1 MKDSE
6 RVGAIAQRW
15 QQIRQHIPDS
25 VRLIAVSKTFP
36 AATLRAAYEAGVRDF
51 GENRIA
57 EAIAKQE
64 QLQDLTDI
72 CWHCIGHIQSNKAK
86 KALQHFQWLHTCDSL
101 KLAQRLDRLAAE
113 LKLTPQVCLQVK
125 VLPDPDK
132 YGWTVPELLAS
143 LPQLNNCEF
152 LKFQGLM
159 TILPLH
165 LTPEETL
172 AAFEAVGDLGDKI
185 NAQNYPNLQM
195 QEYSMG
201 MSGDYLLALQA
212 GATQIRLGQA
222 IFGSRDAFSATR

>member
-1 MKDSE
+1 MTDSDFVE
-6 RVGAIAQRW
+6 AIAQRLTL
-15 QQIRQHIPDS
+15 IRQTIPDR

-36 AATLRAAYEAGVRDF
+36 AKMVRAAYEAGMRDF
-51 GENRIA
+51 GENRIS

-101 KLAQRLDRLAAE
+101 KLAQRLDRLAGE
-113 LKLTPQVCLQVK
+113 LNLTPQVCLQVK
-125 VLPDPDK
+125 ALPDPNK
-132 YGWTVPELLAS
+132 YGWTIPELLDS
-143 LPQLNNCEF
+143 LPQLNHCGN
-152 LKFQGLM
+152 LKIKGLM

-165 LTPEETL
+165 LTSDETL
-172 AAFEAVGDLGDKI
+172 AAFKAVRDFGDKI
-185 NAQNYPNLQM
+185 NSQNYPHLQI

-201 MSGDYLLALQA
+201 MSGDYLLALKA

-222 IFGSRDAFSATR
+222 IFGARG

>member
-1 MKDSE
+1 MTDFDDV
-6 RVGAIAQRW
+6 RAIAQRLT
-15 QQIRQHIPDS
+15 QIRQTIPDR

-36 AATLRAAYEAGVRDF
+36 AAMVRRAYEAGVRDF
-51 GENRIA
+51 GENRIT

-101 KLAQRLDRLAAE
+101 KLAQRLDRLAEE
-113 LKLTPQVCLQVK
+113 LAVTPQVCLQVK
-125 VLPDPDK
+125 VLPDPNK
-132 YGWTVPELLAS
+132 YGWAATELLDS
-143 LPQLNNCEF
+143 LPQLHDCQN
-152 LKFQGLM
+152 LKIQGLM
-159 TILPLH
+159 TILPLN
-165 LTPEETL
+165 LTPDETL
-172 AAFEAVGDLGDKI
+172 AAFTAVRDLGDKI

-201 MSGDYLLALQA
+201 MSGDYQYALKA

-222 IFGSRDAFSATR
+222 IFGKRG

>member
-1 MKDSE
+1 MTDSDFVE
-6 RVGAIAQRW
+6 AIAQRLT
-15 QQIRQHIPDS
+15 QIRQTIPAR

-36 AATLRAAYEAGVRDF
+36 AERIRAAYEAGVRDF
-51 GENRIA
+51 GENRIS

-101 KLAQRLDRLAAE
+101 KLAQRLDRLAGE
-113 LKLTPQVCLQVK
+113 LNVNPQVCLQVK
-125 VLPDPDK
+125 VLPDPNK
-132 YGWTVPELLAS
+132 YGWTIPELLDS
-143 LPQLNNCEF
+143 LPQLNHCEN
-152 LKFQGLM
+152 LKIQGLM

-165 LTPEETL
+165 LTPDETL
-172 AAFEAVGDLGDKI
+172 AAFEAVRDLGDKI
-185 NAQNYPNLQM
+185 NSQNYPHLQM

-201 MSGDYLLALQA
+201 MSGDYQLALKA

-222 IFGSRDAFSATR
+222 IFGARG